1 MAMVAA
7 PTTTAT
13 VLSSARASKTT
24 PKRERKLGARA
35 FGDFGHLA
43 WVVGKDVEFIKTGIG
58 KGLKWAHKAFRVPE
72 VSKAIDDVV
81 WLRHLE
87 DPNASPEPIPSWP
100 QPSYPGR
107 A

>member
-7 PTTTAT
+7 SLPASKTF
-13 VLSSARASKTT
+13 LCSARTSKTT
-24 PKRERKLGARA
+24 PKRQRKQVRA

-43 WVVGKDVEFIKTGIG
+43 WVVGKDVEFLKTGIG

-72 VSKAIDDVV
+72 VTKAVDDIV

-87 DPNASPEPIPSWP
+87 DPNASPQPSPSWP
-100 QPSYPGR
+100 QPSYPGL